1 MNRWDEI
8 DKKPVP
14 AFIPEF
20 GPLKGI
26 RVLTTGQMIAMP
38 VAASMLAD
46 FGAEVVF
53 LERPG
58 IGDGTRRAFPFA
70 ENEKGEQVSTCWI
83 QDGRNRL
90 SVTLESNLN
99 IPEAKEIFFSLIK
112 NVDVWMENMVWT
124 EKLGSRDEELME
136 VNPSLVICHVSG
148 FGRKEFGGDEDYFNR
163 TALDIVGQAASG
175 WLIGNGDIDAPPM
188 RGNPGLGDYSTA
200 YITVSAIL
208 LAYIHALKTGEGQSV
223 DVSMFEAQAKFT
235 QDYISAW
242 TNAGYLK
249 ERSGTKQF
257 NFQPYDV
264 FEAADKYVVVG
275 CYGPVL
281 YKRCLEAMGISLDDF
296 PYEKCAVSPETL
308 NSEKGLEVDRLVR
321 KWIAERPA
329 EEVEMILAGSKVP
342 AHVVVDAADIVK
354 SRHWIERGDI
364 VSYRDESIGKEVQA
378 LGVIPKLSRT
388 PGGVWRGAPVLG
400 QDTERVLTGLCGYS
414 EEDLAAFREK
424 GII

>member
-8 DKKPVP
+8 EREATP

-20 GPLKGI
+20 GPLNGVRI
-26 RVLTTGQMIAMP
+26 LTTGQMIAMP

-53 LERPG
+53 LERPAL
-58 IGDGTRRAFPFA
+58 GDGTRNAFPYA
-70 ENEKGEQVSTCWI
+70 TNDTGETVSTCWI

-90 SVTLESNLN
+90 SITLESNLN
-99 IPEAKEIFFSLIK
+99 IPEAKEVFFSLIK

-124 EKLGSRDEELME
+124 EKLGICDEELLE

-148 FGRKEFGGDEDYFNR
+148 YGRKEFGGEDKYFGR

-175 WLIGNGDIDAPPM
+175 WLIQNGDIGSAPM

-200 YITVSAIL
+200 YMAVSAVL
-208 LAYIHALKTGEGQSV
+208 LAYIHALKTGEGQVV

-242 TNAGYLK
+242 ANADYLK

-264 FEAADKYVVVG
+264 FKAKDKYVVVG

-281 YKRCLEAMGISLDDF
+281 YKRCLDAMNISIDEF
-296 PYEKCAVSPETL
+296 PYEDCAVSPETL
-308 NSEKGLEVDRLVR
+308 NSKIGLELDRLVR
-321 KWIAERPA
+321 EWISKRTAA
-329 EEVEMILAGSKVP
+329 EVEDVLTSKKIP
-342 AHVVVDAADIVK
+342 AQTVLDARDIMGNEHWIDRGNIVK
-354 SRHWIERGDI
+354 
-364 VSYRDESIGKEVQA
+364 YKDETLKKEVSA
-378 LGVIPKLSRT
+378 LGIIPKMNKT
-388 PGGVWRGAPVLG
+388 PGKVWRGSPTLG
-400 QDTERVLTGLCGYS
+400 QDTETVLSKLCGYTA
-414 EEDLAAFREK
+414 EELSALKEK

>member
-26 RVLTTGQMIAMP
+26 RILTTGQMIAMP

-46 FGAEVVF
+46 FGAEVIF
-53 LERPG
+53 LERPE
-58 IGDGTRRAFPFA
+58 IGDGTRKAFPFA
-70 ENEKGEQVSTCWI
+70 ANDRGDEVSTCWI

-124 EKLGSRDEELME
+124 EKLGIKDEELLE

-148 FGRKEFGGDEDYFNR
+148 FGRREFGGDEKYFNR

-175 WLIGNGDIDAPPM
+175 WLIGNGDIDAAPM

-200 YITVSAIL
+200 YIGVSAVL
-208 LAYIHALKTGEGQSV
+208 LGYVHALKTGEGQVV

-242 TNAGYLK
+242 SNAGYLK

-264 FEAADKYVVVG
+264 FKASDKFVVVG

-281 YKRCLEAMGISLDDF
+281 YDRCLKAMNISTEEF
-296 PYEKCAVSPETL
+296 PYKECAVSPETL
-308 NSEKGLEVDRLVR
+308 NSPKGLELDKIVR
-321 KWIAERPA
+321 AWIAERKA
-329 EEVEMILAGSKVP
+329 QDVEDILASAKVP
-342 AHVVVDAADIVK
+342 AHVVVDATDIVE
-354 SRHWIERGDI
+354 SRHWRDRGDI
-364 VSYRDESIGKEVQA
+364 VSYRDETLGKDVEA
-378 LGVIPKLSRT
+378 LGVIPKLSKT
-388 PGGVWRGAPVLG
+388 PGGVWRGAPLLG
-400 QDTERVLTGLCGYS
+400 QDTEKVLTGLCGYS
-414 EEDLAAFREK
+414 SEDLSLFREK